1 MPARKAPARGMI
13 VTEMTLAKETKG
25 TYVYAA
31 VADNS
36 AVPTLYVRKMWFP
49 NGTAPESIRLT
60 IEV

>member
-1 MPARKAPARGMI
+1 MI

-36 AVPTLYVRKMWFP
+36 AVPTLYVRKTWFDD
-49 NGTAPESIRLT
+49 GAPESIRLT